1 MVILSC
7 RSIIVRR
14 YEFIIYCSLCYLVS
28 FYNVNYICL
37 LEYSVMCVLELNKKK
52 VILFLFVILCFLW
65 CDVEC
70 VGFIVGISVKYF
82 FFEYVYNDIC

>member
-37 LEYSVMCVLELNKKK
+37 LEYSVMCVLELNLKKK
-52 VILFLFVILCFLW
+52 
-65 CDVEC
+65 
-70 VGFIVGISVKYF
+70 
-82 FFEYVYNDIC
+82 

>member
-37 LEYSVMCVLELNKKK
+37 LEYSVMCVLELNKKNCNI
-52 VILFLFVILCFLW
+52 VFVCNF
-65 CDVEC
+65 V
-70 VGFIVGISVKYF
+70 F
-82 FFEYVYNDIC
+82 FMM